1 MGYISRYDRTFLS
14 FMNKKYKKY
23 KVNFE
28 FFDDY
33 ILWLYELYDSNEL
46 NYYREL
52 EKDLWDYVE
61 FQSGKEREKRRG
73 KKKEASDEEKR
84 PDEK

>member
-14 FMNKKYKKY
+14 FMNKKYKRY

-33 ILWLYELYDSNEL
+33 ILWLYELYNSNEL
-46 NYYREL
+46 NYYRAL

-61 FQSGKEREKRRG
+61 FQSGKERERRG
-73 KKKEASDEEKR
+73 KLNDDWGKD
-84 PDEK
+84 

>member
-14 FMNKKYKKY
+14 FMNKKYKRY

-61 FQSGKEREKRRG
+61 FQSGKEREKRG
-73 KKKEASDEEKR
+73 KLNDDWEK
-84 PDEK
+84 D